1 MRNIWRIIKADARS
15 LFTHFFALAVA
26 LAIAVL
32 PSLYAWLNI
41 YSNWDP
47 YGNTGNISIAVAS
60 LDKGWTEED
69 GAQVNKGR
77 EVVEDLRSSTSIN
90 WVIVDTKEEAERGV
104 YAGDYYAAV
113 VIDEDFS
120 YNMYHMLTEWTGKPT
135 ITYYENYKKNAVAT
149 KITDTAVSS
158 LKTTIS
164 KSYLDVVVDAIF
176 RGANDL
182 SQQLSQEDPVGSVQG
197 LLGQTRSLLRSCAK
211 TIDAFQAAGQDN
223 SSYRQDLSD
232 LVSNINQNR
241 PDGQEILDTVAQL
254 NRKVHAALDKA
265 QTALDKAFDAAEKFL
280 NGIDVDAQLPEIQE
294 NLRDAA
300 QTMDDMGD
308 RLMAWAKSVAVEAGP
323 VGAEAAA
330 AAQRLADSCYQLRDR
345 LNTVAD
351 GLKENSAVLQDTIAL
366 AAQLEKLADT
376 LLTPVFDDV
385 VNDGKNVLDQS
396 EDLLQGF
403 HGTAADTRDL
413 LAAAS
418 AAAGTLDGLM
428 SQGRDAMGQAIDK
441 LGSLLGGLED
451 SDSPDYLDTLLDI
464 LGGNPEDYG
473 AYFSQMVQTSVEP
486 VYPID
491 NYGSAMAPFY
501 SVLAIWVGGVMLVAI
516 LKPHARREGLVAPK
530 PYQLFFGRYF
540 LFFVLSQIQAA
551 VIVAGD
557 LLVLKIQCRGH
568 HLPGVQP
575 GDLCPDGFLR
585 RRGQGRRGGGH
596 GAPDRRVQRHLP
608 HRAAAGRVS
617 EDLSHLPL
625 SLCHRRHA
633 GVHLRPVWP
642 DLAEEHRLPADFRR
656 GGPAH
661 RPVGA
666 QALHGPEP
674 LHGGEAGR
682 NRNAVRK
689 EDFPWTKR
697 NTANC
702 IRPFC
707 RRSFSSTT
715 ATSAASAR
723 GC

>member
-69 GAQVNKGR
+69 GTQVNKGR
-77 EVVEDLRSSTSIN
+77 EVVEGLRSSTSIN
-90 WVIVDTKEEAERGV
+90 WVIVDTKEEAQQGV

-113 VIDEDFS
+113 VIGQDFS

-182 SQQLSQEDPVGSVQG
+182 SDQLKGDDPVGSVQG

-300 QTMDDMGD
+300 QTMGDMGD

-345 LNTVAD
+345 LNTLAD

-385 VNDGKNVLDQS
+385 VNDVKNVLDQS

-428 SQGRDAMGQAIDK
+428 SQGRTAMGQAIDK

-491 NYGSAMAPFY
+491 NYGSAMAPY
-501 SVLAIWVGGVMLVAI
+501 YIMLALFVGSLLTATMIHVN
-516 LKPHARREGLVAPK
+516 API
-530 PYQLFFGRYF
+530 PPLPLLRPWQRFFGRYQLFFLVGMVQALVTGLGCVYYIGMQCLHPGLFLLACCVCSLNFTMMNFALVYALDNIGMALSVIIMVIQVAGSGGSYPIDVLPEVFQKLYVLMPFHYGMDMLRETIAGRYENVYWTNLAVMAGMCV
-540 LFFVLSQIQAA
+540 LFAA
-551 VIVAGD
+551 LGM
-557 LLVLKIQCRGH
+557 LLYYPAR
-568 HLPGVQP
+568 
-575 GDLCPDGFLR
+575 
-585 RRGQGRRGGGH
+585 
-596 GAPDRRVQRHLP
+596 
-608 HRAAAGRVS
+608 
-617 EDLSHLPL
+617 PL
-625 SLCHRRHA
+625 N
-633 GVHLRPVWP
+633 
-642 DLAEEHRLPADFRR
+642 RLIARS
-656 GGPAH
+656 
-661 RPVGA
+661 
-666 QALHGPEP
+666 
-674 LHGGEAGR
+674 
-682 NRNAVRK
+682 K
-689 EDFPWTKR
+689 EKSG
-697 NTANC
+697 
-702 IRPFC
+702 IM
-707 RRSFSSTT
+707 
-715 ATSAASAR
+715 
-723 GC
+723 

>member
-69 GAQVNKGR
+69 GTQVNKGR

-90 WVIVDTKEEAERGV
+90 WVIVDTKEEAQQGV

-120 YNMYHMLTEWTGKPT
+120 YNMYHMLTEWTDKPT

-265 QTALDKAFDAAEKFL
+265 QTALGKAFDAAEKFL

-330 AAQRLADSCYQLRDR
+330 AAQRLADSCYQLRDQ
-345 LNTVAD
+345 LNTLAD
-351 GLKENSAVLQDTIAL
+351 GLKENSALLQDTIAL

-385 VNDGKNVLDQS
+385 VNDVKNVLDQS

-428 SQGRDAMGQAIDK
+428 SQGRTAMGQAIDK

-464 LGGNPEDYG
+464 LGAIRKITAPISPRWCRPPWSRCIPLITTAAPWPPSIPCWPSGWAASCWWP
-473 AYFSQMVQTSVEP
+473 FSSPT
-486 VYPID
+486 
-491 NYGSAMAPFY
+491 
-501 SVLAIWVGGVMLVAI
+501 
-516 LKPHARREGLVAPK
+516 
-530 PYQLFFGRYF
+530 
-540 LFFVLSQIQAA
+540 
-551 VIVAGD
+551 
-557 LLVLKIQCRGH
+557 
-568 HLPGVQP
+568 PG
-575 GDLCPDGFLR
+575 
-585 RRGQGRRGGGH
+585 
-596 GAPDRRVQRHLP
+596 
-608 HRAAAGRVS
+608 GRVWW
-617 EDLSHLPL
+617 LP
-625 SLCHRRHA
+625 SPISCFSA
-633 GVHLRPVWP
+633 GIS
-642 DLAEEHRLPADFRR
+642 
-656 GGPAH
+656 
-661 RPVGA
+661 
-666 QALHGPEP
+666 
-674 LHGGEAGR
+674 
-682 NRNAVRK
+682 
-689 EDFPWTKR
+689 
-697 NTANC
+697 C
-702 IRPFC
+702 
-707 RRSFSSTT
+707 SSP
-715 ATSAASAR
+715 
-723 GC
+723 

>member
-1 MRNIWRIIKADARS
+1 MC
-15 LFTHFFALAVA
+15 FFACVVVV
-26 LAIAVL
+26 AIALL

-69 GAQVNKGR
+69 GTQVNKGR

-120 YNMYHMLTEWTGKPT
+120 YNMYHMLTEWTDKPT

-241 PDGQEILDTVAQL
+241 PDGQQILDTVAQL

-300 QTMDDMGD
+300 PPMDDMGD

-345 LNTVAD
+345 LNTLAD
-351 GLKENSAVLQDTIAL
+351 GLKENSALLQDTIAL

-376 LLTPVFDDV
+376 LLTPVVDDV
-385 VNDGKNVLDQS
+385 VNDVKNGLDQS

-413 LAAAS
+413 LASAS

-428 SQGRDAMGQAIDK
+428 SQGRTAMGQAIDK

-486 VYPID
+486 GSPID
-491 NYGSAMAPFY
+491 YSGSARAPFY
-501 SVLAIWVGGVMLVAI
+501 SGLAIWVGGVMLAAI
-516 LKPHARREGLVAPK
+516 LKPHARREGLVAPQ
-530 PYQLFFGRYF
+530 PYLLLFGRYL

-551 VIVAGD
+551 IIVAGD
-557 LLVLKIQCRGH
+557 LLVLKIQCVEPALLFATGAITSLVFSLLIYSLTISFGDVGKAIVVVVMVLQIAGSSGTFPIEL
-568 HLPGVQP
+568 LPDVYQKIYHIFPFPYAIDAMRECICGLN
-575 GDLCPDGFLR
+575 GLTWLKNIGCLLIFG
-585 RRGQGRRGGGH
+585 
-596 GAPDRRVQRHLP
+596 
-608 HRAAAGRVS
+608 AAALLIG
-617 EDLSHLPL
+617 L
-625 SLCHRRHA
+625 
-633 GVHLRPVWP
+633 W
-642 DLAEEHRLPADFRR
+642 
-656 GGPAH
+656 
-661 RPVGA
+661 
-666 QALHGPEP
+666 
-674 LHGGEAGR
+674 
-682 NRNAVRK
+682 VRK
-689 EDFPWTKR
+689 
-697 NTANC
+697 
-702 IRPFC
+702 PFMGLNH
-707 RRSFSSTT
+707 FMEEKLEETEML
-715 ATSAASAR
+715 
-723 GC
+723 

>member
-1 MRNIWRIIKADARS
+1 MRNIWRIIRADARS

-69 GAQVNKGR
+69 GAQVNKGQ

-90 WVIVDTKEEAERGV
+90 WVIVDTKEEAQQGV

-120 YNMYHMLTEWTGKPT
+120 YNMYHMLTEWTDKPT

-211 TIDAFQAAGQDN
+211 TIDAFQAAGEDN

-232 LVSNINQNR
+232 LISNINQNR

-330 AAQRLADSCYQLRDR
+330 AAQRLADGCYQLRDQ
-345 LNTVAD
+345 LNTLAD
-351 GLKENSAVLQDTIAL
+351 GLKENSALLQDTIAL

-385 VNDGKNVLDQS
+385 VNDVKNVLDQS

-428 SQGRDAMGQAIDK
+428 SQGRTAMGQAIDK

-473 AYFSQMVQTSVEP
+473 TYFSQMVQTSVEP

-491 NYGSAMAPFY
+491 NYGSAMAPY
-501 SVLAIWVGGVMLVAI
+501 YIMLALFVGSLLTATMIHVN
-516 LKPHARREGLVAPK
+516 API
-530 PYQLFFGRYF
+530 PPLPLLRPWQRFFGRYQLFFLVGMVQALVTGLGCVYYIGMQCLHPGLFLLACCVCSLNFTMMNFALVYALDNIGMALSVIIMVIQVAGSGGSYPIDVLPEVFQKLYVLMPFHYGMDMIRETIAGRYENVYWTNLAVMAGMCV
-540 LFFVLSQIQAA
+540 LFAVL
-551 VIVAGD
+551 GM
-557 LLVLKIQCRGH
+557 LLYYPAR
-568 HLPGVQP
+568 
-575 GDLCPDGFLR
+575 
-585 RRGQGRRGGGH
+585 
-596 GAPDRRVQRHLP
+596 
-608 HRAAAGRVS
+608 
-617 EDLSHLPL
+617 PL
-625 SLCHRRHA
+625 NRMI
-633 GVHLRPVWP
+633 
-642 DLAEEHRLPADFRR
+642 
-656 GGPAH
+656 AH
-661 RPVGA
+661 S
-666 QALHGPEP
+666 
-674 LHGGEAGR
+674 
-682 NRNAVRK
+682 K
-689 EDFPWTKR
+689 EKSG
-697 NTANC
+697 
-702 IRPFC
+702 IM
-707 RRSFSSTT
+707 
-715 ATSAASAR
+715 
-723 GC
+723 

>member
-69 GAQVNKGR
+69 GTQVNKGR

-90 WVIVDTKEEAERGV
+90 WVIVDTKEEAQRGV

-241 PDGQEILDTVAQL
+241 PNGQEILDTVAQL
-254 NRKVHAALDKA
+254 NRRVHA
-265 QTALDKAFDAAEKFL
+265 ALDKAFDAAEKFL

-308 RLMAWAKSVAVEAGP
+308 KLMAWAKSIAVEAGP

-330 AAQRLADSCYQLRDR
+330 AAQRLADSCYQLRDQ
-345 LNTVAD
+345 LNTLAD
-351 GLKENSAVLQDTIAL
+351 GLKENSALLQDTIAL

-385 VNDGKNVLDQS
+385 VNDVKNVLDQS

-428 SQGRDAMGQAIDK
+428 SQGRTAMGQAIDK

-464 LGGNPEDYG
+464 LGGSPEDYG
-473 AYFSQMVQTSVEP
+473 AYFSQMVQTTVEP

-557 LLVLKIQCRGH
+557 LLVLKIQCVEPALLFATGAITSLVFSLLIYSLTISFGDVGKAIVVVIMVMQIAGSSGTFPIEL
-568 HLPGVQP
+568 LPAIYQKIYRFFPFPYAIDAMRECICGMYGNYYWQQI
-575 GDLCPDGFLR
+575 GFL
-585 RRGQGRRGGGH
+585 
-596 GAPDRRVQRHLP
+596 LLF
-608 HRAAAGRVS
+608 AAA
-617 EDLSHLPL
+617 
-625 SLCHRRHA
+625 
-633 GVHLRPVWP
+633 
-642 DLAEEHRLPADFRR
+642 
-656 GGPAH
+656 
-661 RPVGA
+661 
-666 QALHGPEP
+666 ALLIG
-674 LHGGEAGR
+674 LL
-682 NRNAVRK
+682 VR
-689 EDFPWTKR
+689 
-697 NTANC
+697 
-702 IRPFC
+702 RPFMGLN
-707 RRSFSSTT
+707 RFMEEKLEETELL
-715 ATSAASAR
+715 
-723 GC
+723 

>member
-69 GAQVNKGR
+69 GTQVNKGR

-90 WVIVDTKEEAERGV
+90 WVIVDTKEEAQQGV

-120 YNMYHMLTEWTGKPT
+120 YNMYHMLTEWTDKPT

-241 PDGQEILDTVAQL
+241 PDGQQILDTVAQL

-300 QTMDDMGD
+300 QTMGDMGD

-345 LNTVAD
+345 LNTLAD

-385 VNDGKNVLDQS
+385 VNDVKNVLDQS

-428 SQGRDAMGQAIDK
+428 SQGRTAMGQAIDK

-473 AYFSQMVQTSVEP
+473 AFFAEP
-486 VYPID
+486 VQVTTQEIYAIA
-491 NYGSAMAPFY
+491 NYGSAMTPFY
-501 SVLAIWVGGVMLVAI
+501 SVLALWVGGTILVALI
-516 LKPHARREGLVAPK
+516 KVKPDTAGLSNPK
-530 PYQLFFGRYF
+530 SYQLFFGRYL
-540 LFFVLSQIQAA
+540 LFFVCGQIQAA
-551 VIVAGD
+551 SIVLGEIYLLHCQILYPGLFWLTAALASFTFTLFIYAMALAFGD
-557 LLVLKIQCRGH
+557 VGK
-568 HLPGVQP
+568 
-575 GDLCPDGFLR
+575 
-585 RRGQGRRGGGH
+585 
-596 GAPDRRVQRHLP
+596 
-608 HRAAAGRVS
+608 AAAVVVMVIQIAGS
-617 EDLSHLPL
+617 GGTYPIETLPEIYQKIYIFFPFPYAINAMRETIGGMYGSDYMKYL
-625 SLCHRRHA
+625 GELLLFA
-633 GVHLRPVWP
+633 VAALLIGLVI
-642 DLAEEHRLPADFRR
+642 RLPFVKINHFVEKRM
-656 GGPAH
+656 
-661 RPVGA
+661 
-666 QALHGPEP
+666 
-674 LHGGEAGR
+674 
-682 NRNAVRK
+682 
-689 EDFPWTKR
+689 EDTEMM
-697 NTANC
+697 
-702 IRPFC
+702 
-707 RRSFSSTT
+707 
-715 ATSAASAR
+715 
-723 GC
+723 

>member
-1 MRNIWRIIKADARS
+1 MRNIWRIIRADARS

-60 LDKGWTEED
+60 LDKGWMKED
-69 GAQVNKGR
+69 GTQVNKGR
-77 EVVEDLRSSTSIN
+77 EVVEDLRTSTSIN
-90 WVIVDTKEEAERGV
+90 WVAVDTKEEAERGV

-120 YNMYHMLTEWTGKPT
+120 YNMYHMLTEWTDKPT

-197 LLGQTRSLLRSCAK
+197 LLGQTRNLLRSCAK
-211 TIDAFQAAGQDN
+211 TIDAFQAAGEDN
-223 SSYRQDLSD
+223 SGYRQDLSD
-232 LVSNINQNR
+232 LISNINQNR
-241 PDGQEILDTVAQL
+241 PDGQQILDTVAQL
-254 NRKVHAALDKA
+254 NRKVHEALDKA

-300 QTMDDMGD
+300 QTMGDMGD
-308 RLMAWAKSVAVEAGP
+308 KLMEWAKSVAAEAGP

-330 AAQRLADSCYQLRDR
+330 AAQRLADGCYQLRDR
-345 LNTVAD
+345 LNTLAD

-385 VNDGKNVLDQS
+385 VNDVKNVLDKS

-413 LAAAS
+413 LAAAINVLS
-418 AAAGTLDGLM
+418 PREKQIITLRFGL
-428 SQGRDAMGQAIDK
+428 GRTAMGQAIDK

-491 NYGSAMAPFY
+491 NYGSAMAPY
-501 SVLAIWVGGVMLVAI
+501 YIMLALFVGSLLTATMIHVN
-516 LKPHARREGLVAPK
+516 API
-530 PYQLFFGRYF
+530 PPLPLLRPWQRFFGRYQLFFLVGMVQALVTGLGCVYYIGMQCLHPGLFLLACCVCSLNFTMMNFALVYALDNIGMALSVIIMVIQVAGSGGSYPIDVLPEVFQKLYVLMPFHYGMDMIRETIAGRYENVYWTNLAVMAGMCV
-540 LFFVLSQIQAA
+540 LFAVL
-551 VIVAGD
+551 GM
-557 LLVLKIQCRGH
+557 LLYYPAR
-568 HLPGVQP
+568 
-575 GDLCPDGFLR
+575 
-585 RRGQGRRGGGH
+585 
-596 GAPDRRVQRHLP
+596 
-608 HRAAAGRVS
+608 
-617 EDLSHLPL
+617 PL
-625 SLCHRRHA
+625 
-633 GVHLRPVWP
+633 
-642 DLAEEHRLPADFRR
+642 
-656 GGPAH
+656 
-661 RPVGA
+661 
-666 QALHGPEP
+666 
-674 LHGGEAGR
+674 
-682 NRNAVRK
+682 NRMIARSK
-689 EDFPWTKR
+689 EKSG
-697 NTANC
+697 
-702 IRPFC
+702 IM
-707 RRSFSSTT
+707 
-715 ATSAASAR
+715 
-723 GC
+723 

>member
-26 LAIAVL
+26 LVIAVL

-69 GAQVNKGR
+69 GTQVNKGR
-77 EVVEDLRSSTSIN
+77 EVVDDLRTSTSIN
-90 WVIVDTKEEAERGV
+90 WVAVDTKEEAEHGV

-113 VIDEDFS
+113 VIGEDFS
-120 YNMYHMLTEWTGKPT
+120 YNMYHMLTEWTDKPT

-164 KSYLDVVVDAIF
+164 KSYLDVVVDAVF

-182 SQQLSQEDPVGSVQG
+182 SDQLKGDDPVGSVQG
-197 LLGQTRSLLRSCAK
+197 LLGQARSLLRSCAQ
-211 TIDAFQAAGQDN
+211 TVDAFQAAGQDN

-232 LVSNINQNR
+232 LVANINQNR
-241 PDGQEILDTVAQL
+241 PDSQELLDTVAQL
-254 NRKVHAALDKA
+254 NRQVHAALDKA
-265 QTALDKAFDAAEKFL
+265 QAALDKAFDAAEKIL
-280 NGIDVDAQLPEIQE
+280 NGIDVDAQLPQIQE
-294 NLRDAA
+294 DLRDAA

-308 RLMAWAKSVAVEAGP
+308 KLTAWARSIAVEAGP

-351 GLKENSAVLQDTIAL
+351 GIRQNSAVLQDTIAL
-366 AAQLEKLADT
+366 VAQLEKLTDT
-376 LLTPVFDDV
+376 LLTPVFGDVTDDV
-385 VNDGKNVLDQS
+385 KNVLDQT
-396 EDLLQGF
+396 EGLLQGL

-413 LAAAS
+413 LAAAG

-428 SQGRDAMGQAIDK
+428 SQGRDAIGQAIDK

-464 LGGNPEDYG
+464 LGGSPEDYG
-473 AYFSQMVQTSVEP
+473 AYFSQMVQTTVEP
-486 VYPID
+486 VYPIA

-516 LKPHARREGLVAPK
+516 LKPHARLEGLVDPK
-530 PYQLFFGRYF
+530 PHQLFFGRYF
-540 LFFVLSQIQAA
+540 LFFVMSQIQAA

-557 LLVLKIQCRGH
+557 LLVLKIQCVEPALLFATGAITSLVFSLLIYALTVSFGDVGKAVVVVVMVLQIAGSSGTFPIEL
-568 HLPGVQP
+568 LPDVYQKIYHIFPFPYAIDAVRECVCGLY
-575 GDLCPDGFLR
+575 GTTWLKNIGCLLIFG
-585 RRGQGRRGGGH
+585 
-596 GAPDRRVQRHLP
+596 
-608 HRAAAGRVS
+608 AAALVIG
-617 EDLSHLPL
+617 LL
-625 SLCHRRHA
+625 
-633 GVHLRPVWP
+633 
-642 DLAEEHRLPADFRR
+642 
-656 GGPAH
+656 
-661 RPVGA
+661 
-666 QALHGPEP
+666 
-674 LHGGEAGR
+674 
-682 NRNAVRK
+682 VRK
-689 EDFPWTKR
+689 
-697 NTANC
+697 
-702 IRPFC
+702 PFMGLNH
-707 RRSFSSTT
+707 FMEEKLKETEML
-715 ATSAASAR
+715 
-723 GC
+723 